1 MAFGWRSERACRFS
15 GKRFIVSRHA
25 QYAATVPSGP
35 EKSGRD
41 WELFSN
47 KNNYI
52 VSATNNSFTTSEA
65 IMRPATEGT
74 KAQLAGTRFPS
85 IDCPLKGF
93 SFE

>member
-25 QYAATVPSGP
+25 QYAATVPSDP

-41 WELFSN
+41 WELFCN

-65 IMRPATEGT
+65 IKRPATEGT
-74 KAQLAGTRFPS
+74 KAQLAGTRSPPNGS
-85 IDCPLKGF
+85 GLNGF